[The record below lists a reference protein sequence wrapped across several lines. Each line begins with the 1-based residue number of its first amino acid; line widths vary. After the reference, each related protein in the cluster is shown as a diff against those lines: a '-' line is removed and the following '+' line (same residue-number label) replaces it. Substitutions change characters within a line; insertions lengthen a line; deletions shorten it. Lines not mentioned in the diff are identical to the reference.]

1 MTWVCVGLVFAVV
14 LRILSGQDLH
24 NIQAALSDSNSEVQH
39 FIHSK
44 VLSGTANKPPK
55 VAPKN
60 HKIRFFH
67 YPALFS
73 REKIWVRP
81 STRRDH

>member
-14 LRILSGQDLH
+14 LGILSGQDLH
-24 NIQAALSDSNSEVQH
+24 NIQAGLSDSNSEVQH

-55 VAPKN
+55 VAL
-60 HKIRFFH
+60 KIIKLDSFITRLCSPVRRFG
-67 YPALFS
+67 
-73 REKIWVRP
+73 
-81 STRRDH
+81 